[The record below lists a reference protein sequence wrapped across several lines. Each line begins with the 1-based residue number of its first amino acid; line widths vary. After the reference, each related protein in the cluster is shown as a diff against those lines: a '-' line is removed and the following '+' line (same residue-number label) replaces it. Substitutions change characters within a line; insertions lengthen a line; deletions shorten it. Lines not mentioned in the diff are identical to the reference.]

1 MIETDRF
8 EKVVV
13 QSVDELRDWLMVNHP
28 SNDSVWLVT
37 YKKAV
42 RGKYVSRDEV
52 LDELLCFGWIDGLMR
67 KIDDRLVMQLISRRR
82 VQHWAQSYKDR
93 AARLI
98 AEQRMQP
105 AGLAAIERSKREG
118 LWDAMTAVDAL
129 LIPVDLGIALAALPP
144 ARTHFD
150 GFAPSYR
157 RNVLRWIELAKT
169 QATRAKRMA
178 LIAETASRNEKLP
191 QM

>member
-1 MIETDRF
+1 MIENDRF

-13 QSVDELRDWLMVNHP
+13 QSVDELRNWLIANHG
-28 SNDSVWLVT
+28 SEDSVWLVT

-42 RGKYVSRDEV
+42 PEKCVSRAEV

-93 AARLI
+93 GARLI
-98 AEQRMQP
+98 AAQRMQP

-118 LWDAMTAVDAL
+118 LWDAMAVVDAL
-129 LIPVDLGIALAALPP
+129 LIPADLGIALAASPP
-144 ARTHFD
+144 ARRHFD

-157 RNVLRWIELAKT
+157 RNALRWIELAKT
-169 QATRAKRMA
+169 QATRARRIA
-178 LIAETASRNEKLP
+178 LTAESASRNEKLP

>member
-42 RGKYVSRDEV
+42 RGKYISRDEV

-129 LIPVDLGIALAALPP
+129 LIPVDLGIALAASPP
-144 ARTHFD
+144 APTHFD

-169 QATRAKRMA
+169 QATRAKRIA